1 MEHLPGPLVALS
13 PSLEP
18 AFYHAQGIGPVH
30 ALPQGARPPPYHH
43 LEGPS
48 QLAYGLRNHKGR
60 HAAED
65 LLILVFLPCPG
76 LPAGGV
82 MERAGVLAPELPVL
96 DQVIYYHV
104 GPVADPRAA
113 LEEVVEHYEVP
124 PAAPPRAAPA
134 APAGGPGGRREP
146 SGGRELVVVYE
157 RDAVAAERFLYGPV
171 PRVDD
176 APAILQHG
184 PHDRAALAA
193 EGVQYIVRV
202 VGARVVD
209 HDDLKGDG
217 AGLLPQAPDER
228 REVLRPVIGTYN
240 DSRLIHEISRFPIFL
255 SISLCTFRGSME
267 GSMYFQSLNEP

>member
-30 ALPQGARPPPYHH
+30 GLPQGARPPPYHH

-60 HAAED
+60 HAAEA

-82 MERAGVLAPELPVL
+82 MERQEVLAPELPVL

-113 LEEVVEHYEVP
+113 IGEVVEHAQVLAPAYP
-124 PAAPPRAAPA
+124 PPLPPPPQAAPPLPRASPAAPSHPA
-134 APAGGPGGRREP
+134 AG
-146 SGGRELVVVYE
+146 SSSSSMN
-157 RDAVAAERFLYGPV
+157 
-171 PRVDD
+171 
-176 APAILQHG
+176 AI
-184 PHDRAALAA
+184 
-193 EGVQYIVRV
+193 
-202 VGARVVD
+202 
-209 HDDLKGDG
+209 
-217 AGLLPQAPDER
+217 
-228 REVLRPVIGTYN
+228 
-240 DSRLIHEISRFPIFL
+240 
-255 SISLCTFRGSME
+255 
-267 GSMYFQSLNEP
+267 QSLPSDSSMA